1 VGFPSNRWPGG
12 RIRLPGDWSDG
23 GKNGAATV
31 TMAALDACLVA
42 AVATS
47 VLASLFPNLV
57 ADPISGK
64 QTGRRSAFCTIA
76 VGVLRRAPNS

>member
-1 VGFPSNRWPGG
+1 VGFPSNRWSGG
-12 RIRLPGDWSDG
+12 RNRLPGDWSDCG
-23 GKNGAATV
+23 RNGAATV

-47 VLASLFPNLV
+47 VLATLFPILV
-57 ADPISGK
+57 SDSISGK
-64 QTGRRSAFCTIA
+64 QTGRRIAFCTIA